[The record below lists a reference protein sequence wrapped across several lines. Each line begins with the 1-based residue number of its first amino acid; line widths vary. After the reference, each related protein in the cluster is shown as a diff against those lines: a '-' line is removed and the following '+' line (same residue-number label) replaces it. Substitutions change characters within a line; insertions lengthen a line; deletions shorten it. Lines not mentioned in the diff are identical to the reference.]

1 MKTTLSALALVSM
14 ISLPLTLLAEE
25 EKSLWQGIKED
36 AKQAWSETKQTGKNI
51 GKEASEDASEGWDK
65 AKQGVSSPKPAW
77 EEFKHDIKHPKK
89 QPYDGT
95 SQ

>member
-1 MKTTLSALALVSM
+1 MKTPLSTLVLVSL

-25 EKSLWQGIKED
+25 SSLWQGIKED

-65 AKQGVSSPKPAW
+65 AKQGVGNPKPAW
-77 EEFKHDIKHPKK
+77 QEFKHDIKHPKK
-89 QPYDGT
+89 QQYDGT

>member
-1 MKTTLSALALVSM
+1 MKTLSSALALVSM
-14 ISLPLTLLAEE
+14 MSLPLTLLAEE
-25 EKSLWQGIKED
+25 EKSLWQGIKDD
-36 AKQAWSETKQTGKNI
+36 AKQAWHDTKQTGKNI

-89 QPYDGT
+89 QQYDGT

>member
-1 MKTTLSALALVSM
+1 MKTPLSTLVLVSL

-25 EKSLWQGIKED
+25 SSLWQGIKED

-65 AKQGVSSPKPAW
+65 AKQGVGNPKPAW
-77 EEFKHDIKHPKK
+77 QEFKHDLTHPQK
-89 QPYDGT
+89 QQYDGT